1 MIDKLRMMTTQ
12 GAVIAVLALTS
23 VAAPASTARAACN
36 TMTFPVTVA
45 TLSQASTVAGTLCR
59 KTNGAN
65 DRTVVITAHGATYN
79 RSYWDWPQ
87 KPQSYSLIRRLLPS
101 VSVLNI
107 DLLGSGRSSHPVSAH
122 LTQDAEASVLHQL
135 VQSMRRLG
143 FRRVI
148 LLGHSSGSGA
158 VTLAAARYRNVDGI
172 IVTGFLHH
180 SPGASVPL
188 SMYPATFDPAFSDK
202 GLDVGYL
209 TTRPGSRATNG
220 FYNAAVADPSVIAY
234 DEAHKDVAPSPHM
247 SEFLVIIGDR
257 RISRQVN
264 VPVLSLVGANDGF
277 CGSPACSPAADE
289 PTAWSSAARLEL
301 HVIPRAG
308 HDIHLHG
315 SSYTD
320 AEAGY
325 VLHWLTRQFAHRR

>member
-1 MIDKLRMMTTQ
+1 MVHRRRMMTTQ
-12 GAVIAVLALTS
+12 GVVVAVLALTS
-23 VAAPASTARAACN
+23 VAVPASAARASCN
-36 TMTFPVTVA
+36 AMTFPVTVA
-45 TLSQASTVAGTLCR
+45 TLTQASSVSGTLCR

-122 LTQDAEASVLHQL
+122 LTQDAEASMLHQL
-135 VQSMRRLG
+135 VQSMRKLG
-143 FRRVI
+143 FRRVV
-148 LLGHSSGSGA
+148 LLGHSSGSGS
-158 VTLAAARYRNVDGI
+158 VTLAAARYHDVDGI
-172 IVTGFLHH
+172 VLTGFLHH
-180 SPGASVPL
+180 QPGASVPL
-188 SMYPATFDPAFSDK
+188 SMYPATFDPAFSDRS
-202 GLDVGYL
+202 LDVGYL
-209 TTRPGSRATNG
+209 TTRPGSRTTNG

-234 DEAHKDVAPSPHM
+234 DEAHKDVAPSPQM
-247 SEFLVIIGDR
+247 SEFLVIVLDPS
-257 RISRQVN
+257 ISRQVN

-277 CGSPACSPAADE
+277 CGSPACAPAADE
-289 PTAWSSAARLEL
+289 PKAWSSAARLEV

-315 SSYTD
+315 SSYAD
-320 AEAGY
+320 AESGY
-325 VLHWLTRQFAHRR
+325 VLRWLTREFAHAR